1 MLGIIQMTGFEFLSF
16 SSLASGNNFP
26 VYGVILHGTV
36 RAGLS
41 DGQ

>member
-1 MLGIIQMTGFEFLSF
+1 MAKIIRMTGFEFLYF
-16 SSLASGNNFP
+16 SSPVSGNNFP

>member
-1 MLGIIQMTGFEFLSF
+1 MAKIIRMTGFEFLSF
-16 SSLASGNNFP
+16 CAPVSGNNFP
-26 VYGVILHGTV
+26 VHGVILHGTV